1 MNRKVV
7 LKVNFMIHWDAKPD
21 NVRPCQTCQ
30 EHHVFQPQTAGRAV
44 AFRRSAAVPDHTA
57 LPGMVRPGD
66 CGKTTRAL
74 EGQLSISSF
83 QAILKIMHFCM
94 HTLHY
99 ITLPYLTLS
108 TLPYLTLH
116 YIALSYLTL
125 HYITLHTLHKCYILR
140 NAIEC
145 HVL

>member
-1 MNRKVV
+1 MQNQTM
-7 LKVNFMIHWDAKPD
+7 F
-21 NVRPCQTCQ
+21 RPCQTCQ

-44 AFRRSAAVPDHTA
+44 AFRRSAAVPDTPLCPA
-57 LPGMVRPGD
+57 WCGLGD

-99 ITLPYLTLS
+99 ITLSYLI
-108 TLPYLTLH
+108 LPYLTLH